1 MPTIDE
7 MEYGFDAAGV
17 SAYLNEIKGYV
28 LNEACEHVRDTSEIA
43 RVCDAE
49 WEGKAKDNFK
59 MNLRLDA
66 VKVAAQYEALYGVL
80 VGEINMLMVSMN
92 SKDKTL
98 IENDF
103 SL

>member
-1 MPTIDE
+1 MREFATAVNRMIAGEYID
-7 MEYGFDAAGV
+7 
-17 SAYLNEIKGYV
+17 
-28 LNEACEHVRDTSEIA
+28 T
-43 RVCDAE
+43 E